1 MVDTLSNRA
10 LNWTPPPGDPLIL
23 DLDGNGITTSG
34 IDPRQSIILFDHNAN
49 GIKTASGWVAAGE
62 GILVRDI
69 NANGFI
75 DTGRELFGD
84 NTLLTRGARAGQLA
98 ANGFEALADLD
109 SNGDAQF
116 DALDAEF
123 ANLKLWK
130 DLNQDGISQSEE
142 LFSLTALGVQSI
154 QLNATTART
163 DLGGGNTQTMTASFT
178 HQDAEGVSTQK
189 HVGNL
194 LLSNN
199 DFYREFTDVTGFRK
213 PTREPKPEPSP
224 PRPPEPT
231 LRGFLCTRQFARQ
244 RAYS

>member
-1 MVDTLSNRA
+1 MSNESTNRSSNA
-10 LNWTPPPGDPLIL
+10 SFTNGLI
-23 DLDGNGITTSG
+23 N
-34 IDPRQSIILFDHNAN
+34 
-49 GIKTASGWVAAGE
+49 
-62 GILVRDI
+62 
-69 NANGFI
+69 
-75 DTGRELFGD
+75 TGRELFGD

-109 SNGDAQF
+109 SNDDAQF

-142 LFSLTALGVQSI
+142 LFRLT
-154 QLNATTART
+154 ATTART

-178 HQDAEGVSTQK
+178 HQDAEGVSTQE

-194 LLSNN
+194 LLSNIN
-199 DFYREFTDVTGFRK
+199 FYREFTDVTGFRK